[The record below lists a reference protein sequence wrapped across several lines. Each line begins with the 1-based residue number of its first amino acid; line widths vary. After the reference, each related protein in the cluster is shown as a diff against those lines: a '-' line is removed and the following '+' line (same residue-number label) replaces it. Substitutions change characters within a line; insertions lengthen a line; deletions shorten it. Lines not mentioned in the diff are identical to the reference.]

1 MAKVLSFIKEHV
13 GMLCIVA
20 FFFSAGL
27 LRLNDISLYTPD
39 STLYVIWGN
48 SLAHGNGFVDD
59 TKPDPDRYI
68 INAPLYALII
78 APVEIFFPFS
88 LIAVKV
94 YTLMWGCGALILFY
108 FLMFRLLGRN
118 AALGGVILLAFN
130 PMTIVFFTEAL
141 SEAPFLVLFLSI
153 LLLMEKISS
162 HGAGPSTGETITR
175 GQLTLFFLFLA
186 VITLLRE
193 IGIAI
198 VAASILFLLV
208 KKKPKYALLGL
219 CLAIVCFAGWYVRN
233 NIIVGVPPGGRGG
246 NLKLITQHFVTD
258 SSASLTREFFL
269 RAIGN
274 FKTYFFQLG
283 GTLFYSLF
291 SNKQMNLIVNPS
303 GLHLA
308 LFEIFAKARYG
319 IIVVASLMMIPGIFD
334 DFRKTSTALF
344 RFLVVL
350 GLLAVIMIYPIYDIR
365 FLTPMLV
372 FMIYYAVRGL
382 SWLIG
387 IAGKGVNRDFVI
399 VPLAIVLMLP
409 NASAIA
415 EILHTN
421 LQFMR
426 DPAGLAKSSDSL
438 PVVYIWPW
446 SEMGGWIREHTE
458 ENAIIACP
466 IKELARAVGKRKVL
480 ELEPNIAE
488 PVFEAS
494 LREFQATYIL
504 TAVRWGNFSTYEFQM
519 QESER
524 YRFTPVFN
532 ASGLTLYKITSR
544 LREDVPP
551 GQPYT
556 LPTDTV
562 STTGLLRLARGHFRN
577 SEYQVAASMLQRAHD
592 LSPEMEE
599 PLYQLVV
606 TYVMMHDS
614 ANAGMYYRQLL
625 ALPQTLSHSLLASQL
640 FHALELENEARTS
653 KFEQHA
659 SLATLDASLAYWN
672 NGYYRSA
679 RDLMNAVLVPNND
692 FFVGLL
698 WGFHYNMQMGDTLR
712 AQGYLDRLQK
722 IDSTNIIVKTFRT
735 VVSIGDSIKLTSD
748 SVERS
753 RMHLEIGMLYRK
765 IDLPIVDFDEAER
778 SMKDSPKNVQAY
790 LFMGKT
796 LEDIGRLNSAGIL
809 YNRALA
815 LEPGNP
821 EILAKLQLIQSGK
834 PSGTGKPQ

>member
-1 MAKVLSFIKEHV
+1 
-13 GMLCIVA
+13 MLFIVA
-20 FFFSAGL
+20 VFFSAGF

-48 SLAHGNGFVDD
+48 SIAHGNGFVDD

-88 LIAVKV
+88 LIAVKI
-94 YTLMWGCGALILFY
+94 YTLLWGCAALILFY
-108 FLMFRLLGRN
+108 FWIYRLLGKYS
-118 AALGGVILLAFN
+118 ALGGIILLALN

-141 SEAPFLVLFLSI
+141 SEAPFMVLFLSV
-153 LLLMEKISS
+153 LFLMEKIYS
-162 HGAGPSTGETITR
+162 R
-175 GQLTLFFLFLA
+175 GRDLPVEEKLSRTQLAIFFLSLA

-193 IGIAI
+193 IGAAI
-198 VAASILFLLV
+198 VVGAILYLFL
-208 KKKPKYALLGL
+208 KRKPKYALIGLGL
-219 CLAIVCFAGWYVRN
+219 AVLCFAGWYIRN

-303 GLHLA
+303 GLHLR
-308 LFEIFAKARYG
+308 LFEIFSGTRYIIIVLASSMMIMG
-319 IIVVASLMMIPGIFD
+319 IIDDVRKQAS
-334 DFRKTSTALF
+334 ALF
-344 RFLVVL
+344 RILVVL
-350 GLLAVIMIYPIYDIR
+350 GFLAVIMIYPIYDIR

-372 FMIYYAVRGL
+372 LMIYYAVRGI
-382 SWLIG
+382 SWVISMVS
-387 IAGKGVNRDFVI
+387 KRPNRDFVL

-409 NASAIA
+409 NASAMA
-415 EILHTN
+415 EIVHTN
-421 LQFMR
+421 MQFQR
-426 DPAGLAKSSDSL
+426 DPAGLAKSAESL

-446 SEMGGWIREHTE
+446 STMGKWIKEHTE
-458 ENAIIACP
+458 EDAIIACP
-466 IKELARAVGKRKVL
+466 IKELARVVGKRKVL

-504 TAVRWGNFSTYEFQM
+504 AAVRWGSFSTYEFPM
-519 QESER
+519 RESDR

-544 LREDVPP
+544 LSNDLPP

-556 LPTDTV
+556 LPADTV

-577 SEYQVAASMLQRAHD
+577 NDYQVAAEMLKHAHV

-599 PLYQLVV
+599 PLYQLTV
-606 TYVMMHDS
+606 TYIMMRDS
-614 ANAGMYYRQLL
+614 VNAGLYYRKLL

-640 FHALELENEARTS
+640 FHAMELENEARNS
-653 KFEQHA
+653 RFPQHA
-659 SLATLDASLAYWN
+659 SLAMLDASLAYWN

-679 RDLMNAVLVPNND
+679 MNLMNEVLAPNSD

-698 WGFHYNMQMGDTLR
+698 WGFHYNLQMGDTVR
-712 AQGYLDRLQK
+712 ALAYLGRLQE
-722 IDSTNIIVKTFRT
+722 IDSTNIIVKSFGK
-735 VVSIGDSIKLTSD
+735 VVMIGDSLKASSD
-748 SVERS
+748 PTDRS
-753 RMHLEIGMLYRK
+753 RMHLEIGILYRK
-765 IDLPIVDFDEAER
+765 IDLPIVDLDEAER
-778 SMKDSPKNVQAY
+778 ALKDNPGNVQAL

-796 LEDIGRLNSAGIL
+796 LQDIGRLNSAAVI
-809 YNRALA
+809 YRKALT

-821 EILAKLQLIQSGK
+821 DITMKLQSIQSGK
-834 PSGTGKPQ
+834 ISPPK